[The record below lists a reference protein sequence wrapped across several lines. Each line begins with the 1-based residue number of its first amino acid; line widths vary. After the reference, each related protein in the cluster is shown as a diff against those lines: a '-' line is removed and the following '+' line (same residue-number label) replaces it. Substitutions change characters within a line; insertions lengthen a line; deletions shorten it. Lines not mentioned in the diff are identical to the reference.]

1 MATTT
6 SLSDPG
12 SGVVVRHRVPGFSER
27 WTVPEGMVPEAA
39 WHDEAAELFRQIVR
53 AFIART
59 GRDAAV
65 FRNLAV
71 RLQKSRPSV
80 GFDPDVSIVE
90 PPPPGLPDIDSIRLW
105 EPGHTV
111 PRFSLEVV
119 SKNHPYKDYRETP
132 DQCAAAGVTEL
143 AVFDPKRAGPKVLGS
158 APLLS
163 LWLRTPDAS
172 FERVFAGE
180 GPAWSPY
187 LGAWLLPADGGRIL
201 RVSDDPEGR
210 RLWPTAEEAERAAR
224 EAEHAAS
231 LQRIAELE
239 AELRKR

>member
-1 MATTT
+1 MPMATTT

-12 SGVVVRHRVPGFSER
+12 SGVIVRHRVPGFSER
-27 WTVPEGMVPEAA
+27 WTVPEGKVPEAP
-39 WHDEAAELFRQIVR
+39 WHEGIADLFRQCIR
-53 AFIART
+53 AFIVRT
-59 GRDAAV
+59 GRQAAV
-65 FRNLAV
+65 LRDVAV
-71 RLQKSRPSV
+71 RVHEDRPQV
-80 GFDPDVSIVE
+80 GFNPDVCIVE
-90 PPPPGLPDIDSIRLW
+90 PPPPGYPDIDSVRLW

-111 PRFSLEVV
+111 PRFCLEVV

-143 AVFDPKRAGPKVLGS
+143 AVFDPKSAGPKVLGR

-163 LWLRTPDAS
+163 LWLRTPDGS
-172 FERVFAGE
+172 FERVFAGD

-187 LGAWLLPADGGRIL
+187 LSAWLLPAESGRVL
-201 RVSDDPEGR
+201 RISDDPEGR
-210 RLWPTAEEAERAAR
+210 QLWLTAEEAERAQ
-224 EAEHAAS
+224 HAAS